1 MERSV
6 FIIPLLVVNLAAFL
20 LFGLDKWKAKNHR
33 WRVPERT
40 LLLFAAAGGS
50 AGALLGMYLFH
61 HKTNK
66 PKFYLGVP
74 AILALQVLL
83 LYLGRNLLT

>member
-6 FIIPLLVVNLAAFL
+6 FIIPLLAVNLAAFL

>member
-6 FIIPLLVVNLAAFL
+6 FIIPLLAVNLAAFL
-20 LFGLDKWKAKNHR
+20 LFGLDKWQAKNHR

>member
-1 MERSV
+1 M
-6 FIIPLLVVNLAAFL
+6 FIIPLLAVNLAAFL

>member
-6 FIIPLLVVNLAAFL
+6 FIIPLLAVNLAAFL

-74 AILALQVLL
+74 AILALQVIL